1 MGREAKLAIGVLL
14 LVVSGFVM
22 FSGSQ
27 TESPGVSPSAIAL
40 FFGIPGLLLLAFGL
54 LPPRDRRMTMTF
66 VPARLFGGLAMSLV
80 GVVVLY
86 LFYNVIHV
94 APQIVLVGAL
104 LAVPIGVL
112 VAASCW
118 TENPA
123 KPFKNSNRSR

>member
-27 TESPGVSPSAIAL
+27 SESPVVSESAIAL
-40 FFGIPGLLLLAFGL
+40 FFGIPGLFLLALGL
-54 LPPRDRRMTMTF
+54 LPPRDRRVTMTF
-66 VPARLFGGLAMSLV
+66 VPARLFGGVAMSLV

-94 APQIVLVGAL
+94 GPQVVLVGAL
-104 LAVPIGVL
+104 LAVPAGVL

-123 KPFKNSNRSR
+123 KPVRKR